1 MLLPEEITKI
11 LVVGSKDKL
20 KETIDVLYSV
30 ESVHPIDFS
39 SEEEGF
45 SLGSP
50 LPVASDASVK
60 LLKLRA
66 LEKDMELEATEV
78 GGKVEVARIEKDLDG
93 AIAAL
98 SEELTATAAEKNAL
112 IAKVHDLENLRK
124 QLEPFATL
132 PIDLEMYRGFSS
144 LTVFT
149 GLVKINPQEE
159 LAKTL
164 KSYELFLSPDENF
177 LALFVAKA
185 EANEAQRILVQN
197 GYNELPAPQGKGSPE
212 QAIAAADSEISAL
225 NAKVVAAEGK
235 IAELREKYKTF
246 MLASDEEL
254 SIKVEKAE
262 LPLRMGTTGHAFV
275 LDAWVP
281 AKSVTVLEKALADRI
296 GNDCHMEVLE
306 TVPRRTH
313 LHPEEAQTG
322 AAKEH
327 VLEEPPSKLS
337 PGKTVGRFSYLTELI
352 SVPKYNELDPTNI
365 LSITFPLFF
374 GLMVGDVAYGVAFT
388 ALGFV
393 GLRKC
398 KSSEWRV
405 IATMLFFGGLWA
417 TLFGIVLFGEAFGM
431 HFGPQWVLEGGMSL
445 EELKALYPLGN
456 ELSWSSMLGTALPE
470 IGYLSKLH
478 DVKMLL
484 FMTIF
489 IGVAH
494 IGLGYVLGIYNKNK
508 QHGAKDA
515 FMEKAGWILV
525 LVGLFLIMLY
535 IVDMMIQPIGWMGFP
550 FLEYYLYI
558 GIGLML
564 PGIAIA
570 YLSEGGG
577 AILELPSLLS
587 NILSYTRLAA
597 IGMSKAGMALAFNM
611 IAIEML
617 APAGGIMIVFAI
629 LVFMVG
635 HLTIFILA
643 VISAG
648 LHSVRLHYVELFTK
662 FYTGGGLKFS
672 PLRIVRK
679 YTTER

>member
-11 LVVGSKDKL
+11 LIVGSKDKL
-20 KETIDVLYSV
+20 KETIDVLFSV

-50 LPVASDASVK
+50 LPVASEASVK

-66 LEKDMELEATEV
+66 LEKDMELEAPEGNET
-78 GGKVEVARIEKDLDG
+78 VEVSRIERDLDSAMATLTG
-93 AIAAL
+93 EITAA
-98 SEELTATAAEKNAL
+98 AAEKNAL
-112 IAKVHDLENLRK
+112 LAKVHDLENLRN

-132 PIDLEMYRGFSS
+132 PIDLEMYRGYSS
-144 LTVFT
+144 LVVFT
-149 GLVKINPQEE
+149 GPVKMSPQEE

-164 KSYELFLSPDENF
+164 KSYEFYISSDEKF
-177 LALFVAKA
+177 VALFVAKA
-185 EANEAQRILVQN
+185 EVGEAQRILVQN
-197 GYNELPAPQGKGSPE
+197 GFNELPAPQGKGSPE
-212 QAIAAADSEISAL
+212 QAIANTDSEIVAL
-225 NAKVVAAEGK
+225 KAKVDAAEGK
-235 IAELREKYKTF
+235 IAELREKYQSF
-246 MLASDEEL
+246 VVASDEEL
-254 SIKVEKAE
+254 SIRVEKAE
-262 LPLRMGTTGHAFV
+262 LPLRMGTTRHAFV

-281 AKSVTVLEKALADRI
+281 AKSVASLEKALGERI
-296 GNDCHMEVLE
+296 GKDCHLEVLE

-313 LHPEEAQTG
+313 IHPEEAQVG
-322 AAKEH
+322 ATKEH
-327 VLEEPPSKLS
+327 VLEEPPTKLS
-337 PGKTVGRFSYLTELI
+337 PGKTVGHFSFLTELI
-352 SVPKYNELDPTNI
+352 SIPKYNEIDPTNI
-365 LSITFPLFF
+365 LSITFPIFF
-374 GLMVGDVAYGVAFT
+374 GLMVGDVAYGVAFM
-388 ALGFV
+388 ALGLL
-393 GLRKC
+393 GLSKC
-398 KSSEWRV
+398 KSQEWRT
-405 IATMLFFGGLWA
+405 IATMLFFGGIWA

-431 HFGPQWVLEGGMSL
+431 HFGPQWVAEGGISM
-445 EELKALYPLGN
+445 EALKALYPLGN
-456 ELSWSSMLGTALPE
+456 ELSWSSLLGTPLPD

-478 DVKMLL
+478 DVKLLL
-484 FMTIF
+484 FITIF

-494 IGLGYVLGIYNKNK
+494 LSLGYVLGIYNKNK

-515 FMEKAGWILV
+515 FFEKVGWLMMLI
-525 LVGLFLIMLY
+525 GLFLIMLY
-535 IVDMMIQPIGWMGFP
+535 LVDIMIQPIGWMGFP
-550 FLEYYLYI
+550 LLEFYIYI
-558 GIGLML
+558 GLALMIPGLIVAYIG
-564 PGIAIA
+564 
-570 YLSEGGG
+570 EGGG

-617 APAGGIMIVFAI
+617 APEGGVMIIFAI

-635 HLTIFILA
+635 HLTILVLA

-662 FYTGGGLKFS
+662 FYVGGGMKFS